1 VTAGADTNINKTK
14 QNNMGKKKA
23 EESAFEIVMRLG
35 KERFDNGNITGAIAM
50 MQIAEA
56 FEPEERSWI
65 D

>member
-1 VTAGADTNINKTK
+1 MFEKK
-14 QNNMGKKKA
+14 Q
-23 EESAFEIVMRLG
+23 EESAFEIATRLT
-35 KERFDNGNITGAIAM
+35 KERFDRGDITGAMAM